1 MQNLVLAKEELF
13 QGIHCDLWMGKDRN
27 PFMSM
32 DQLAEAL
39 GYTDRKGIEKIVER
53 NPYLKDKEFST
64 TDKLSEVE
72 GDRVVKRERR
82 LFTRDGIMEV
92 SFLSQKPKAREF
104 RAWARKV
111 LIAFMDGQIVWKEK
125 RVIGKQIRLSMT
137 DAIRDAGFSPHFYK
151 HFTNLCYKSA
161 IGFNATQIRKA
172 RGVEKGKNILDF
184 LTIEE
189 HEAVNKREQQIA
201 TFIGLGMEYE
211 QIKEIL
217 ANGGVIYQTTLKM
230 PETAR

>member
-13 QGIHCDLWMGKDRN
+13 HGIHCDLWMDKDRN
-27 PFMSM
+27 PFMTIQ
-32 DQLAEAL
+32 QLANAL
-39 GYTDRKGIEKIVER
+39 GYKSKSGIENIISR
-53 NPYLKDKEFST
+53 NSYLREKEFSGT
-64 TDKLSEVE
+64 HKLGVLRSAGGTQETIV
-72 GDRVVKRERR
+72 
-82 LFTRDGIMEV
+82 FTKDGIMEIA
-92 SFLSQKPKAREF
+92 FLSNKPKAREF

-111 LIAFMDGQIVWKEK
+111 LTAFMDGQIVWKEK

-172 RGVEKGKNILDF
+172 RGVEKGNNILDF
-184 LTIEE
+184 LSIEE

-201 TFIGLGMEYE
+201 TLIGLGMDYD

-230 PETAR
+230 PEMAR

>member
-1 MQNLVLAKEELF
+1 MHGLDLAREELF
-13 QGIHCDLWMGKDRN
+13 QGIQCDLWMDKNRN
-27 PFMSM
+27 PFMTIQ
-32 DQLAEAL
+32 QLANAL
-39 GYTDRKGIEKIVER
+39 GYKSKDGVEKILKR
-53 NPYLKDKEFST
+53 NPYLREKEFSGT
-64 TDKLSEVE
+64 YKLSVPGSTGGTQETIV
-72 GDRVVKRERR
+72 
-82 LFTRDGIMEV
+82 FTKDGIMEV
-92 SFLSQKPKAREF
+92 GFLSPKPKAREF

-137 DAIRDAGFSPHFYK
+137 NAIRDAGFSLHFYK

-172 RGVEKGKNILDF
+172 RGVEKGNNILDF

-201 TFIGLGMEYE
+201 TLIGLGMEYD

-230 PETAR
+230 PEKAR

>member
-13 QGIHCDLWMGKDRN
+13 QGIHCDLWMDKDRN
-27 PFMSM
+27 LFMTIQ
-32 DQLAEAL
+32 QLANVL
-39 GYTDRKGIEKIVER
+39 GYKSKSGIENIISR
-53 NPYLKDKEFST
+53 NLYLRENEFSGT
-64 TDKLSEVE
+64 HKLGVLGSAGGTQETIV
-72 GDRVVKRERR
+72 
-82 LFTRDGIMEV
+82 FTRDGIMEIA
-92 SFLSQKPKAREF
+92 FLSNKPKAREF

-111 LIAFMDGQIVWKEK
+111 LTAFMDGQIVWKEK

-151 HFTNLCYKSA
+151 HFMNLCYKSA

-172 RGVEKGKNILDF
+172 RGVEKGNNILDF

-189 HEAVNKREQQIA
+189 HEAVNKREKQIA
-201 TFIGLGMEYE
+201 TLIGLGMDYE

-217 ANGGVIYQTTLKM
+217 SNGGVIYQTTLKI

>member
-13 QGIHCDLWMGKDRN
+13 HGIHCDLWMDKDRN
-27 PFMSM
+27 PLMTIQ
-32 DQLAEAL
+32 QLANAL
-39 GYTDRKGIEKIVER
+39 GYKSKSGIENIISR
-53 NPYLKDKEFST
+53 NSYLREKEFSGT
-64 TDKLSEVE
+64 HKLGVLRSAGGTQETIV
-72 GDRVVKRERR
+72 
-82 LFTRDGIMEV
+82 FTKDGIMEIA
-92 SFLSQKPKAREF
+92 FLSNKPKAREF

-111 LIAFMDGQIVWKEK
+111 LTAFMDGQIVWKEK

-172 RGVEKGKNILDF
+172 RGVEKGNNILDF
-184 LTIEE
+184 LSIEE

-201 TFIGLGMEYE
+201 TLIGLGMDYD

-230 PETAR
+230 PEMAR

>member
-13 QGIHCDLWMGKDRN
+13 RGIQCDLWMDKDRN
-27 PFMSM
+27 PFMTIQ
-32 DQLAEAL
+32 QLANAL
-39 GYTDRKGIEKIVER
+39 GYKSKSGIENIISR
-53 NPYLKDKEFST
+53 NSYLREKEFSGT
-64 TDKLSEVE
+64 HKLGVLRSAGGTQETIV
-72 GDRVVKRERR
+72 
-82 LFTRDGIMEV
+82 FTKDGIMEIA
-92 SFLSQKPKAREF
+92 FLSNKPKAREF

-111 LIAFMDGQIVWKEK
+111 LTAFMDGQIVWKEK

-172 RGVEKGKNILDF
+172 RRVEKGNNILDF
-184 LTIEE
+184 LSIEE

-201 TFIGLGMEYE
+201 TLIGLGMDYD

-230 PETAR
+230 HETAR

>member
-1 MQNLVLAKEELF
+1 MRNLVLAKEELF
-13 QGIHCDLWMGKDRN
+13 QSIHCDLWMDKDRN
-27 PFMSM
+27 PFMTIQ
-32 DQLAEAL
+32 QLANAL
-39 GYTDRKGIEKIVER
+39 EYKSKDGVEKILKR
-53 NPYLKDKEFST
+53 NPYLREKEFSGT
-64 TDKLSEVE
+64 YKLSVPGSTGGTQETIV
-72 GDRVVKRERR
+72 
-82 LFTRDGIMEV
+82 FTKDGIMEV
-92 SFLSQKPKAREF
+92 GFLSPKPKAREF

-111 LIAFMDGQIVWKEK
+111 LTAFMDGQIIWKEK
-125 RVIGKQIRLSMT
+125 RVVGKQIRLSMT

-172 RGVEKGKNILDF
+172 RGVEKGNNILDF

-189 HEAVNKREQQIA
+189 HEAVNKREQQIV
-201 TFIGLGMEYE
+201 TLIGLGMDYD

-230 PETAR
+230 PEKAR